1 MQKNYPFFETS
12 IASFLKGIFQKNNRT
27 IGSFEKDKMA
37 SRFVFLFFLAMANF
51 GYGQTED
58 FNAGIP
64 SSWAVT
70 SNLTVTNNWV
80 ASAAGGYLSTGGATV
95 NPASNNTQGQTAQYF
110 LISPQLVTPNN
121 GQIRFYVKQAS
132 FINKGTT
139 FQLRLSTANQPD
151 ISSFNVTLQ
160 SWTEAQLNVSATTYE
175 EKIVPIPSIPA
186 GIPVYLALV
195 AQTTQTGSSSTSG
208 DAIFVDNFRMIES
221 CTPVTGITTTIASTS
236 AQISWTHPTATQ
248 FGIDVVPT
256 GAGHGAL
263 GTPVTGTT
271 YNATSLTPLTTY
283 DVYIIANCDSVTS
296 SSWAGP
302 FTFTTAAI
310 GLSCPTAIEV
320 PADVTVTPFV
330 YSNNLNQFY
339 DANTYVEYNSQT
351 LACQPNGVPSTWNL
365 LLGNHA
371 YFSFTPATSG
381 LVNISQTANVLSGG
395 GGNNCYNAS
404 SSLFVFNGCAGVGTS
419 AGCLA
424 GVRTDTNML
433 TAEINNFYVVAG
445 QTYIFLVSS
454 PYQHTN
460 PGAGIC
466 FTLIISGSTCPAP
479 AEITYANLQQTSIT
493 ASWNNAQN
501 LVSAWEYLA
510 LPATSGVP
518 SASQSGTP
526 TTTNVNNLVSGLSP
540 GVAYNLFVRAVCG
553 GTPGPWSDNMPFTTQ
568 CNPLPLPYYTG
579 FTNATVASPEAC
591 WSVLNLNND
600 QYAFTFGNNAFSEPC
615 ARLRTGD
622 TGSFVNDMLVTP
634 QFHFDGVTQ
643 KRLRFKYNIYGNW
656 GLIIDN
662 PPGGPGSFE
671 VLLSTS
677 GVGEQDFTTVLAP
690 LTSYVTQYNFI
701 EMILPIPANIVGD
714 VNIAWKLPPGSVQT
728 GIQFYVDD
736 VYVEDMPA
744 CSEPLYPVITPGTIT
759 NTSVNLSWT
768 NGYNNTQWQIAVQPE
783 GTGTPTTGLLVNTN
797 PYTLTGLM
805 PGTRYEI
812 YVRAYCSA
820 SEQSIWAGPIYFHTL
835 CDPQPVPYYESLN
848 DDDPNT
854 KKFCWSVRNIG
865 DDNTEWQIT
874 ATDAKISQAPSF
886 FTPFAGFDDWLVSG
900 PVNAVG
906 LKRLRFNYRVA
917 VGIFAPAP
925 RGNFEVLLSTTPD
938 FSTYTT
944 IIAAHDFTNTGFVED
959 TQLFTGTGVVYLAF
973 RVPPSMDT
981 PGNSGVM
988 IINDV
993 TIEDAPACP
1002 QPLSLNTTI
1011 ATSSSMTLAWTP
1023 GYLETAWEVA
1033 VQEPGQGLPTGN
1045 GVAVQTTPT
1054 YLAGGLQPNT
1064 AYEYYVR
1071 AVCDPS
1077 TKSDW
1082 SGPYLFRTDCV
1093 VYPSPFIETF
1103 EPNSDTK
1110 TCWKITDGNSN
1121 GDTWDLNSTVNPIA
1135 DTMMAAMFTGN
1146 NGNNDDWLV
1155 SPTITVQPNQR
1166 LRFYYKVY
1174 DTFFEEDLKVK
1185 MSTNGSSISQFT
1197 TTLYE
1202 NSLNLQTDA
1211 TGVVA
1216 GSNTIT
1222 LSAPADV
1229 RVGDFIYIPDFP
1241 FPYPTY
1247 VAAVQGTLITMTT
1260 TATITQTG
1268 SQNVQFEHEAINNE
1282 QVKEMIINLTGITAP
1297 TDVNFGFYIPY
1308 FPPNPWAYR
1317 SQLLFIDNFIIEDI
1331 PACPSVTN
1339 VSSSNI
1345 IDTAATIDW
1354 DPAGSETSWQV
1365 SVQPFGTA
1373 APVGDTL
1380 PAYLHTATA
1389 HPYTITGLTPSTRY
1403 EYYIRAICGSTSQS
1417 EWVGP
1422 FEILTKCD
1430 YTNVCQYTMSLTSG
1444 STGQVTQQINVM
1456 QNGEVVQALEF
1467 PGFSQPATLDYTV
1480 FLCTGTEFSLY
1491 WLGSGS
1497 GVQYSQAQIVIKDEQ
1512 NNVVWTSPLGLG
1524 DNNTDIYTGVA
1535 QCGVITCPQPTNLAA
1550 NNQGTLSWTPGGSET
1565 QWEVFV
1571 QPYQNGT
1578 IPQSGII
1585 VNSPSYTPTAADF
1598 NDQTV
1603 STYEFL
1609 VRAVCGPTNKSYWS
1623 GPQEFIRNDEPA
1635 NAIHLQANSNET
1647 CTTYGG
1653 KASFI
1658 GSTVSSVPSTC
1669 EGTNGGDVWFDF
1681 VATSKVHYI
1690 EIKDLGPGSYYTSS
1704 YEPAFPKIMMSVYEQ
1719 LSDGSLVE
1727 MGCSD
1732 NNSYF
1737 AIYSTEL
1744 TVGSTYKIRLRLNG
1758 TPHNNKTFSVCIT
1771 TPNDMCDIN
1780 AFNYDFE
1787 KPPMQNVTGIPTI
1800 MTSIVVPGW
1809 RTNTDWGTI
1818 FFQEALNSIG
1828 TAPYDGGQNIQITAD
1843 NASLW
1848 NPNDPNIK
1856 GLYKDFDTSELT
1868 EVDYSFASATRTSG
1882 STLQLYAG
1890 PPAGPFTLVT
1900 SHFANSSEWHL
1911 VTGTYA
1917 VPTGQPK
1924 TRFIFR
1930 PEENA
1935 VGHLIDA
1942 ANFKAPVNIITP
1954 DFTLDCSSSTATI
1967 EARGVGHWEADEN
1980 NPAVATINTPN
1991 NTTTTIAGITS
2002 PGNYIFHWKTRY
2014 CDKIIT
2020 LVKEGTTIVPTVTTP
2035 LNLCQNQVASPLT
2048 ATPPSGATLLWYTQA
2063 TGGTG
2068 TATAPT
2074 PSTTTVGSTSY
2085 FVSAVDAGG
2094 CEGERMEIVVTVN
2107 ALPTA
2112 TISGTTSI
2120 CSGGTATITFTGTP
2134 NATVTY
2140 TINSGSNQ
2148 TITLNSS
2155 GTASIVSPT
2164 LTANSTYTLV
2174 NVTAPD
2180 TLACTQTLT
2189 GSAIISVGGLPTA
2202 TISGTTSICSGGTTT
2217 ITFNGTPNAT
2227 VTYTINSGSNQTITL
2242 NGSGTASL
2250 TTPALTAN
2258 SVYTLVSV
2266 SNGTVACSQSLT
2278 GSATVTVT
2286 ALPTAAVSGTTTICS
2301 GSTTTITFTGTPNA
2315 TVTYTVNSGSNQ
2327 TIVLDGT
2334 GAASLTTAS
2343 LTATTTYTLV
2353 SVNGGLCSQTQT
2365 GSAVVTVVTLP
2376 TATISG
2382 TTSICSGG
2390 TTTITFNGT
2399 PNAVVTYTINTG
2411 SNQTITLDGSGTAS
2425 ITTAALT
2432 ATTTYAL
2439 VSVSTTGTTVCS
2451 QAQIGSAVITITPL
2465 PIASISG
2472 TTTICSGSTA
2482 AITFTGTSFA
2492 TVTYTVN
2499 SGPNQTIQLGSG
2511 GTATL
2516 TTAALTATTT
2526 FALVSV
2532 SAASC
2537 SQTQTGSAVV
2547 TVISLPTA
2555 TLSGTTAICTGG
2567 TAVITFNGTANAT
2580 VTYTVD
2586 GGSNQTIVLDGTG
2599 TASITTPALT
2609 ANSVYTLVSVA
2620 LNGGTCSQALTGSAT
2635 ITVGALPTA
2644 SIAGN
2649 ASICAGNS
2657 STITFTGTPNATVTY
2672 TVDGG
2677 SNQTITL
2684 NGTGTATVTTPP
2696 LLVDSIYTLVSVSNG
2711 STACSQ
2717 TQTGTA
2723 TVSVNALP
2731 TATISGTTTIC
2742 SGGSTAIT
2750 FNGTPNA
2757 IVTYTV
2763 DGGSNQTITLDGA
2776 GVASLST
2783 PTLTTLSTYT
2793 LVSVT
2798 TTGTLA
2804 CTQTLAGSA
2813 IVTVNALPTATIS
2826 GTTSVCTGNTAVITF
2841 TGTANAIVTYTVDGS
2856 TNQTITLDGSG
2867 TASITTPALTATSVY
2882 TLVSVTT
2889 SGTLAC
2895 SQPQTGTATITVGV
2909 LPTATIAGT
2918 TTICAGN
2925 TTVITFTGTPNATV
2939 TYTVNAGSNQ
2949 TIVLDGTGTASITT
2963 PILTANSTYALVSV
2977 STSGTTPCSQ
2987 TQTGTAI
2994 VTVNALPT
3002 AAISGTTAICT
3013 GTATVITFTGTAN
3026 ATVTYTVNGGSN
3038 QTIVLDGAGTAFL
3051 TTPALTATTTYT
3063 LVSVSNTATSCT
3075 QAQTGSAVVT
3085 VNALTQPNLVF
3096 SYAATCLNAT
3106 TSPLPIPTTNFVTG
3120 GIYSST
3126 TLTVDP
3132 STGAVSLTGLT
3143 AGTYSIDYTVGQS
3156 TTNCTAGGTYTAS
3169 IVLSAGFTP
3178 ETGFSYDAS
3187 YCFNAGTVMP
3197 NLAPGFNT
3205 GGVFSSTAGLSINS
3219 TTGEINTSAST
3230 PNTYTVTYTVAP
3242 NAATC
3247 NLGGSSTWPVT
3258 ISSPLNYTV
3267 DDFCQNRIL
3276 TLQVLPTASSFDP
3289 TAVNYTWTHGVTVVG
3304 TNAATFDVDE
3314 FIEQNP
3320 TMNLPLTFTVAVESN
3335 GCVYSA
3341 DFTVTD
3347 NPCKLI
3353 PKGISPNGD
3362 TLNDTFDLSGMGV
3375 SELEIFNRYGTK
3387 VYSFSGNYT
3396 NQWNG
3401 SSNNGN
3407 DLPDGTYFYVIRK
3420 SNDAK
3425 VTGWVYINREY

>member
-1 MQKNYPFFETS
+1 
-12 IASFLKGIFQKNNRT
+12 
-27 IGSFEKDKMA
+27 
-37 SRFVFLFFLAMANF
+37 
-51 GYGQTED
+51 
-58 FNAGIP
+58 
-64 SSWAVT
+64 
-70 SNLTVTNNWV
+70 
-80 ASAAGGYLSTGGATV
+80 
-95 NPASNNTQGQTAQYF
+95 
-110 LISPQLVTPNN
+110 
-121 GQIRFYVKQAS
+121 
-132 FINKGTT
+132 
-139 FQLRLSTANQPD
+139 
-151 ISSFNVTLQ
+151 
-160 SWTEAQLNVSATTYE
+160 
-175 EKIVPIPSIPA
+175 
-186 GIPVYLALV
+186 
-195 AQTTQTGSSSTSG
+195 
-208 DAIFVDNFRMIES
+208 
-221 CTPVTGITTTIASTS
+221 
-236 AQISWTHPTATQ
+236 
-248 FGIDVVPT
+248 
-256 GAGHGAL
+256 
-263 GTPVTGTT
+263 
-271 YNATSLTPLTTY
+271 
-283 DVYIIANCDSVTS
+283 
-296 SSWAGP
+296 
-302 FTFTTAAI
+302 
-310 GLSCPTAIEV
+310 
-320 PADVTVTPFV
+320 
-330 YSNNLNQFY
+330 
-339 DANTYVEYNSQT
+339 
-351 LACQPNGVPSTWNL
+351 
-365 LLGNHA
+365 
-371 YFSFTPATSG
+371 
-381 LVNISQTANVLSGG
+381 
-395 GGNNCYNAS
+395 
-404 SSLFVFNGCAGVGTS
+404 
-419 AGCLA
+419 
-424 GVRTDTNML
+424 
-433 TAEINNFYVVAG
+433 
-445 QTYIFLVSS
+445 
-454 PYQHTN
+454 
-460 PGAGIC
+460 
-466 FTLIISGSTCPAP
+466 
-479 AEITYANLQQTSIT
+479 
-493 ASWNNAQN
+493 
-501 LVSAWEYLA
+501 
-510 LPATSGVP
+510 
-518 SASQSGTP
+518 
-526 TTTNVNNLVSGLSP
+526 
-540 GVAYNLFVRAVCG
+540 
-553 GTPGPWSDNMPFTTQ
+553 
-568 CNPLPLPYYTG
+568 
-579 FTNATVASPEAC
+579 
-591 WSVLNLNND
+591 
-600 QYAFTFGNNAFSEPC
+600 
-615 ARLRTGD
+615 
-622 TGSFVNDMLVTP
+622 
-634 QFHFDGVTQ
+634 
-643 KRLRFKYNIYGNW
+643 
-656 GLIIDN
+656 
-662 PPGGPGSFE
+662 
-671 VLLSTS
+671 
-677 GVGEQDFTTVLAP
+677 
-690 LTSYVTQYNFI
+690 
-701 EMILPIPANIVGD
+701 
-714 VNIAWKLPPGSVQT
+714 
-728 GIQFYVDD
+728 
-736 VYVEDMPA
+736 
-744 CSEPLYPVITPGTIT
+744 
-759 NTSVNLSWT
+759 
-768 NGYNNTQWQIAVQPE
+768 
-783 GTGTPTTGLLVNTN
+783 
-797 PYTLTGLM
+797 
-805 PGTRYEI
+805 
-812 YVRAYCSA
+812 
-820 SEQSIWAGPIYFHTL
+820 
-835 CDPQPVPYYESLN
+835 
-848 DDDPNT
+848 
-854 KKFCWSVRNIG
+854 
-865 DDNTEWQIT
+865 
-874 ATDAKISQAPSF
+874 
-886 FTPFAGFDDWLVSG
+886 
-900 PVNAVG
+900 
-906 LKRLRFNYRVA
+906 
-917 VGIFAPAP
+917 
-925 RGNFEVLLSTTPD
+925 
-938 FSTYTT
+938 
-944 IIAAHDFTNTGFVED
+944 
-959 TQLFTGTGVVYLAF
+959 
-973 RVPPSMDT
+973 
-981 PGNSGVM
+981 
-988 IINDV
+988 
-993 TIEDAPACP
+993 
-1002 QPLSLNTTI
+1002 
-1011 ATSSSMTLAWTP
+1011 
-1023 GYLETAWEVA
+1023 
-1033 VQEPGQGLPTGN
+1033 
-1045 GVAVQTTPT
+1045 
-1054 YLAGGLQPNT
+1054 
-1064 AYEYYVR
+1064 
-1071 AVCDPS
+1071 
-1077 TKSDW
+1077 
-1082 SGPYLFRTDCV
+1082 
-1093 VYPSPFIETF
+1093 
-1103 EPNSDTK
+1103 
-1110 TCWKITDGNSN
+1110 
-1121 GDTWDLNSTVNPIA
+1121 
-1135 DTMMAAMFTGN
+1135 
-1146 NGNNDDWLV
+1146 
-1155 SPTITVQPNQR
+1155 
-1166 LRFYYKVY
+1166 
-1174 DTFFEEDLKVK
+1174 
-1185 MSTNGSSISQFT
+1185 
-1197 TTLYE
+1197 
-1202 NSLNLQTDA
+1202 
-1211 TGVVA
+1211 
-1216 GSNTIT
+1216 
-1222 LSAPADV
+1222 
-1229 RVGDFIYIPDFP
+1229 
-1241 FPYPTY
+1241 
-1247 VAAVQGTLITMTT
+1247 
-1260 TATITQTG
+1260 
-1268 SQNVQFEHEAINNE
+1268 
-1282 QVKEMIINLTGITAP
+1282 
-1297 TDVNFGFYIPY
+1297 
-1308 FPPNPWAYR
+1308 
-1317 SQLLFIDNFIIEDI
+1317 
-1331 PACPSVTN
+1331 
-1339 VSSSNI
+1339 
-1345 IDTAATIDW
+1345 
-1354 DPAGSETSWQV
+1354 
-1365 SVQPFGTA
+1365 
-1373 APVGDTL
+1373 
-1380 PAYLHTATA
+1380 
-1389 HPYTITGLTPSTRY
+1389 
-1403 EYYIRAICGSTSQS
+1403 
-1417 EWVGP
+1417 
-1422 FEILTKCD
+1422 
-1430 YTNVCQYTMSLTSG
+1430 
-1444 STGQVTQQINVM
+1444 
-1456 QNGEVVQALEF
+1456 
-1467 PGFSQPATLDYTV
+1467 
-1480 FLCTGTEFSLY
+1480 
-1491 WLGSGS
+1491 
-1497 GVQYSQAQIVIKDEQ
+1497 
-1512 NNVVWTSPLGLG
+1512 
-1524 DNNTDIYTGVA
+1524 
-1535 QCGVITCPQPTNLAA
+1535 
-1550 NNQGTLSWTPGGSET
+1550 
-1565 QWEVFV
+1565 
-1571 QPYQNGT
+1571 
-1578 IPQSGII
+1578 
-1585 VNSPSYTPTAADF
+1585 
-1598 NDQTV
+1598 
-1603 STYEFL
+1603 
-1609 VRAVCGPTNKSYWS
+1609 
-1623 GPQEFIRNDEPA
+1623 
-1635 NAIHLQANSNET
+1635 
-1647 CTTYGG
+1647 
-1653 KASFI
+1653 
-1658 GSTVSSVPSTC
+1658 
-1669 EGTNGGDVWFDF
+1669 VWFDF

-1828 TAPYDGGQNIQITAD
+1828 TAPYDGGQNVQITAD

-1935 VGHLIDA
+1935 IGHLIDA

-2599 TASITTPALT
+2599 TASITTSALT

-2949 TIVLDGTGTASITT
+2949 TIILDGTGTASITT

-3038 QTIVLDGAGTAFL
+3038 QTIVLDGAGTASL

-3085 VNALTQPNLVF
+3085 VNALAQPNLVF

-3335 GCVYSA
+3335 GCVYST

-3401 SSNNGN
+3401 ASNNGN